1 MLYLIGGHSR
11 KDTIELYTQVACA
24 IAFCVFTFVYLYYYQ
39 GELLAVAQFVLSG
52 GKTHYG
58 NMVGAILITLT
69 LYLLQCAVLYVT
81 KLRRRAHAL
90 TYFPS
95 LLILTVITDVSPNI
109 DKHFSFG
116 GWLIA
121 FPLLVI
127 GYVALVFWLRK
138 IQPYEPEDHNR
149 SIFSRTVWI
158 NLMTMV
164 VMFFLVG
171 LFSNGNDVFHYRVRM
186 EQLIAKG
193 KYDKAL
199 KVGAKS
205 LSTDPSLTMLRMHAL
220 AKKGIVGERLFFYP
234 LSGGGKALLPDGN
247 DTRTML
253 LPDSVITAF
262 AATDSA
268 KTQYRLA
275 EYLLD
280 RKLDDFSAVIYKVYP
295 DSVMPRHYSEAMILY
310 NYQSG
315 KPYAEGRNPVLE
327 TDFKE
332 FCEMEKTYPKN
343 TVANYLRRT
352 YGNTYWYYYKYGV
365 GKFKR

>member
-11 KDTIELYTQVACA
+11 KDTIEFYTQVACA
-24 IAFCVFTFVYLYYYQ
+24 IAFCVFSFVYLYYYQ

-69 LYLLQCAVLYVT
+69 LYLLQCTVMYFT
-81 KLRRRAHAL
+81 HLRRRAHAF

-121 FPLLVI
+121 FPILI
-127 GYVALVFWLRK
+127 AAYVALVFWLRK

-149 SIFSRTVWI
+149 SVLARTVWI

-164 VMFFLVG
+164 LMFFLVG

-186 EQLIAKG
+186 EQLIGKG
-193 KYDKAL
+193 KYNKAL
-199 KVGAKS
+199 KVGEKS
-205 LSTDPSLTMLRMHAL
+205 LSTDPSLTMLRVHAL
-220 AKKGIVGERLFFYP
+220 VKTGTVGDRLFHYP
-234 LSGGGKALLPDGN
+234 LAGGKKALLPDGD

-253 LPDSVITAF
+253 LPDSVIKAF
-262 AATDSA
+262 SATDSA
-268 KTQYRLA
+268 KVHYLLA
-275 EYLLD
+275 GCLLD
-280 RKLDDFSAVIYKVYP
+280 RELDDFVDLIYKAYP
-295 DSVMPRHYSEAMILY
+295 DSVMPRHYAEAIILH
-310 NYQSG
+310 NYLSG
-315 KPYAEGRNPVLE
+315 KPYAEGHDPVLE

-332 FCEMEKTYPKN
+332 FCEMEKTYPRH

-352 YGNTYWYYYKYGV
+352 YGNTYWYYYKYA
-365 GKFKR
+365 K